1 MGTDA
6 AVRALRR
13 LVTVHPDLPILPF
26 ELSRAEIAMRLK
38 TWSPLTMRE
47 VFALTDRPNTRLVTF
62 AADLLAILLEIL
74 DKFAAELHGAQTP
87 VRGLWNRQGTSQSYR
102 PIDENGF
109 SDAVTLYLRH
119 HLAGEGIFANREV
132 EVVRHPGDPV
142 GQRTD
147 ILINTLRHT
156 ESGEPLDPI
165 SAVIEVKGCW
175 NAELFTALET
185 QLVQGYM
192 VQLGAPVGIY
202 LVGWFEPSKWDSE
215 DGRRGRVP
223 KETVH
228 LVRAQLEQQAA
239 AAPEGFRVRAVVLE
253 IAAP

>member
-1 MGTDA
+1 MEPA
-6 AVRALRR
+6 R
-13 LVTVHPDLPILPF
+13 
-26 ELSRAEIAMRLK
+26 
-38 TWSPLTMRE
+38 
-47 VFALTDRPNTRLVTF
+47 N
-62 AADLLAILLEIL
+62 LAI
-74 DKFAAELHGAQTP
+74 
-87 VRGLWNRQGTSQSYR
+87 YR

-156 ESGEPLDPI
+156 ESGDPLDPI

-192 VQLGAPVGIY
+192 VQLGPPSVSISSAGSSHRSGIPRMA
-202 LVGWFEPSKWDSE
+202 VEVAF
-215 DGRRGRVP
+215 RRRRY
-223 KETVH
+223 T
-228 LVRAQLEQQAA
+228 R
-239 AAPEGFRVRAVVLE
+239 
-253 IAAP
+253 

>member
-1 MGTDA
+1 MISSLRSFTGRKLLCVVYGTGKEPRNHID
-6 AVRALRR
+6 RSTKMDFLMPLR
-13 LVTVHPDLPILPF
+13 
-26 ELSRAEIAMRLK
+26 
-38 TWSPLTMRE
+38 
-47 VFALTDRPNTRLVTF
+47 
-62 AADLLAILLEIL
+62 
-74 DKFAAELHGAQTP
+74 
-87 VRGLWNRQGTSQSYR
+87 SY
-102 PIDENGF
+102 P
-109 SDAVTLYLRH
+109 RH

-156 ESGEPLDPI
+156 ESGDPLDPI

-185 QLVQGYM
+185 QLLQGYM
-192 VQLGAPVGIY
+192 VQLGNLVGIY
-202 LVGWFEPSKWDSE
+202 LVGWFEPSKWDFE